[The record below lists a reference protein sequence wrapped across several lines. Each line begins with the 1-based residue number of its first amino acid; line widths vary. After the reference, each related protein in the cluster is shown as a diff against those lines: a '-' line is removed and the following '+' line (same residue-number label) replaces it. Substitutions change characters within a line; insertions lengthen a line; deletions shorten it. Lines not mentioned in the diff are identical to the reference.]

1 MVDVIQPVITGELTA
16 TEEADLF
23 YGFAGGL
30 QGAAI
35 DLLGGD
41 DRVDGTN
48 IDDLGTGIESSIV
61 FGNDGDDII
70 IGNAT
75 GANSVGIDDSLIRGG
90 EGNDIIIAE
99 GTAAGITGAIIDGD
113 EGDDIIRVKN
123 GVGTVIGG
131 DGNDR
136 LILEGVF
143 ADYVFTPLIDLTA
156 LETDEAG
163 EIVVSD
169 EITTLFKIEGADTE
183 LLAFNFEE
191 FQFEGELDSII
202 TVPDLA
208 SSGDG

>member
-1 MVDVIQPVITGELTA
+1 MVEVNERVLTGELIA

-23 YGFAGGL
+23 YGFEEGL
-30 QGAAI
+30 QGATV

-48 IDDLGTGIESSIV
+48 INDGGIGIGTSIV
-61 FGNDGDDII
+61 FGNDGDDTI
-70 IGNAT
+70 IGNAE

-90 EGNDIIIAE
+90 AGNDIIIAE
-99 GTAAGITGAIIDGD
+99 GTVGITTTIIDGD

-123 GVGTVIGG
+123 GIGIVNGG

-136 LILEGVF
+136 LRLEGVF
-143 ADYVFTPLIDLTA
+143 ADYVFTPLIDLAA
-156 LETDEAG
+156 LENEAG

-169 EITTLFKIEGADTE
+169 EITTLFKIEGANTE

-202 TVPDLA
+202 RVPDLA
-208 SSGDG
+208 SSGDE

>member
-23 YGFAGGL
+23 YGFEEGL
-30 QGAAI
+30 QGAAV

-48 IDDLGTGIESSIV
+48 INDLGIGIGTSIV
-61 FGNDGDDII
+61 FGNAGDDTI

-90 EGNDIIIAE
+90 AGNDIIIAE
-99 GTAAGITGAIIDGD
+99 GTAGITGTIIDGD

-123 GVGTVIGG
+123 GVGIVNGG

-143 ADYVFTPLIDLTA
+143 ADYVFTPLIDLAA
-156 LETDEAG
+156 LENEAG
-163 EIVVSD
+163 EIFVSD
-169 EITTLFKIEGADTE
+169 EITTLFKIEGANTE

-202 TVPDLA
+202 RVPDLA
-208 SSGDG
+208 SSGDV

>member
-1 MVDVIQPVITGELTA
+1 MVEVRERVLTGELIA

-23 YGFAGGL
+23 YGRVGGL
-30 QGAAI
+30 QGAAV

-41 DRVDGTN
+41 DTLNGTN
-48 IDDLGTGIESSIV
+48 VIDGGKGIEGSIV

-75 GANSVGIDDSLIRGG
+75 GANSIGIDDSLIRGG
-90 EGNDIIIAE
+90 AGNDIIIAE

-136 LILEGVF
+136 LRLEGVF
-143 ADYVFTPLIDLTA
+143 ADYVFTPLFDLAA
-156 LETDEAG
+156 LENEAG

-169 EITTLFKIEGADTE
+169 EITTFFKIEGANTE

-202 TVPDLA
+202 RVPDLA
-208 SSGDG
+208 LSGDA

>member
-23 YGFAGGL
+23 YGFEEGL
-30 QGAAI
+30 QGAAV

-48 IDDLGTGIESSIV
+48 INDLGIGIGTSIV
-61 FGNDGDDII
+61 FGNAGDDTI

-90 EGNDIIIAE
+90 AGNDIIIAE
-99 GTAAGITGAIIDGD
+99 GTAGITGT
-113 EGDDIIRVKN
+113 IIRVKN
-123 GVGTVIGG
+123 GVGIVNGG

-143 ADYVFTPLIDLTA
+143 ADYVFTPLIDLAA
-156 LETDEAG
+156 LENEAG
-163 EIVVSD
+163 EIFVSD
-169 EITTLFKIEGADTE
+169 EITTLFKIEGANTE

-202 TVPDLA
+202 RVPDLA
-208 SSGDG
+208 SSGDV

>member
-1 MVDVIQPVITGELTA
+1 MVEVRQPVLTGEFIG

-30 QGAAI
+30 QRARI

-48 IDDLGTGIESSIV
+48 IDDLGVGIQSSIV
-61 FGNDGDDII
+61 FGNEGNDII

-75 GANSVGIDDSLIRGG
+75 GVSSIGINDSLIRGG
-90 EGNDIIIAE
+90 AGNDIIIAE
-99 GTAAGITGAIIDGD
+99 GTGAGIAGAILDGD
-113 EGDDIIRVKN
+113 EGDDIIRVKS
-123 GVGTVIGG
+123 GFGTVNGG

-136 LILEGVF
+136 LRLEGVF

-156 LETDEAG
+156 LEDETG

-169 EITTLFKIEGADTE
+169 EITTLFKIEGANTE

-202 TVPDLA
+202 RVPDLA
-208 SSGDG
+208 SSGDA

>member
-61 FGNDGDDII
+61 FGNDGDDTI

-90 EGNDIIIAE
+90 AGNDIIIAE
-99 GTAAGITGAIIDGD
+99 GTAGITGTIIDGD

-143 ADYVFTPLIDLTA
+143 ADYVFTPLFDLTA
-156 LETDEAG
+156 LETEEG

-169 EITTLFKIEGADTE
+169 EITTLIKIEGANTE

-208 SSGDG
+208 SSGDM